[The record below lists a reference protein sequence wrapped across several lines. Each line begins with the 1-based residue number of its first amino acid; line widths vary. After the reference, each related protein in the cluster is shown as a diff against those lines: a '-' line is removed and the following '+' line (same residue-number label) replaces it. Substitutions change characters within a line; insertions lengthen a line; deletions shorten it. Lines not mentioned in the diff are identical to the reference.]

1 LFTSQKIFCSI
12 SLQIHQPKMARSFSN
27 AKTVSALITNKISH
41 VVARRGFAAASQGG
55 VSSSLRAGAP
65 SVMLKKGSEEP
76 TEISWVPDPKTG
88 YYRPENHAKEIDAA
102 ELREMLVK
110 NKTRRS

>member
-1 LFTSQKIFCSI
+1 
-12 SLQIHQPKMARSFSN
+12 MARSFSN
-27 AKTVSALITNKISH
+27 AKTVSALLSNIIS
-41 VVARRGFAAASQGG
+41 RRGFAQAAASQ
-55 VSSSLRAGAP
+55 SSLRGRAP
-65 SVMLKKGSEEP
+65 SVMLKKGSEESGK
-76 TEISWVPDPKTG
+76 ISWVPDPKTG